1 MLVLTCEIQ
10 QGLFLG
16 REIVVKILDV
26 QGGQVRLG
34 IDAPR
39 NIEVHREEVYR
50 RIKGLDANTI
60 GIGEATS
67 LSPTAPVRSLYR
79 RKRRIVQ
86 HPASY

>member
-10 QGLFLG
+10 EGLLLG
-16 REIVVKILDV
+16 DEVVVTILDV

-34 IDAPR
+34 IKAPR

-50 RIKGLDANTI
+50 RIKGLSVDSETSI
-60 GIGEATS
+60 PLLREA
-67 LSPTAPVRSLYR
+67 PARRLYR

>member
-10 QGLFLG
+10 EGLLLG
-16 REIVVKILDV
+16 DEVVVTILDV

-34 IDAPR
+34 IKAPR

-50 RIKGLDANTI
+50 RIKGLDAASET
-60 GIGEATS
+60 AVP
-67 LSPTAPVRSLYR
+67 SPRETPARRLYR